1 MLGKYSKE
9 SNWTYQKVL
18 CLPGQ
23 PAHRASVFCGTF
35 LSPDLSL
42 SKLEGS
48 SSTQW
53 YRLCFNGNWDH
64 HLYRGWFMPLSFS
77 NREWGCS
84 LDVYLL
90 LRAVNLSQIPQYSH
104 NEVLIILVSE
114 SRGDSLV
121 QPVFYL
127 PTTSHAILVFKRFC
141 ETSICCIIVLMIM
154 QKLNL
159 AISEFRI

>member
-23 PAHRASVFCGTF
+23 PAHRASMFCGTF

-104 NEVLIILVSE
+104 NEVLIILVRVVVILWYSQ
-114 SRGDSLV
+114 SFIS
-121 QPVFYL
+121 QP
-127 PTTSHAILVFKRFC
+127 H
-141 ETSICCIIVLMIM
+141 LMPSWFLKGSAKP
-154 QKLNL
+154 QYV
-159 AISEFRI
+159 A